1 LAVPWIVVP
10 GESFKITQGEVKRIR
25 VAAKTGCDS
34 HGTRY
39 FCPTCGG
46 QVYWQR
52 DEGSKVDVS
61 AMTLDDF
68 SNFRGKE

>member
-1 LAVPWIVVP
+1 MFCRNCGNQIDPNAAVCIKC
-10 GESFKITQGEVKRIR
+10 GYQNG
-25 VAAKTGCDS
+25 AGQN
-34 HGTRY
+34 
-39 FCPTCGG
+39 FCPNCGG

-52 DEGSKVDVS
+52 DEGSVVDVC